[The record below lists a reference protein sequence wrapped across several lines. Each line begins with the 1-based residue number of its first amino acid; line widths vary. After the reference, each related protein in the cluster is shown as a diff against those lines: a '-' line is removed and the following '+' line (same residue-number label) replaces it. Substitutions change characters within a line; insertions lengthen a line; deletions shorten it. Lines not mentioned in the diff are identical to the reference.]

1 MSGETEA
8 ARIGTIAM
16 TLRGEPRRLE
26 VALELAEAARRMSA
40 EAIIAWVRQ
49 HIDAGAQHDD
59 LNLTACDGHP
69 DSLCLA
75 VNGHAASDERLAG
88 IQPDYR
94 ATTRQSD
101 DDD

>member
-1 MSGETEA
+1 MAGETEA
-8 ARIGTIAM
+8 SRVGSIAK
-16 TLRGEPRRLE
+16 RFRAEPRRLE
-26 VALELAEAARRMSA
+26 VAIELAAAAPSMSA

-49 HIDAGAQHDD
+49 HIDAGAEHDD
-59 LNLTACDGHP
+59 LNLTACDGRP